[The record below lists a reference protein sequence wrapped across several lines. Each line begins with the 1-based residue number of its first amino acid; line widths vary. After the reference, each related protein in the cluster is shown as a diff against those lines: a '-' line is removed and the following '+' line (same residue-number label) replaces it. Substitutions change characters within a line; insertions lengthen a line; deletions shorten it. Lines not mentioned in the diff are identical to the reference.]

1 MSDPEKLHREV
12 HRHQGNVDVDPQGN
26 FVTTNPFAQTQ
37 LSSYSLYPKTVPNY
51 VLDKLSSAHYKE
63 QLKNSNVNTD
73 QTEISPVVQA
83 HSVKP
88 DGDSE
93 YVSFAHDP
101 FIKSLNNNWANLL
114 VAVKQ
119 PTEVPTDTLSKHESL
134 KTNPDWETPWGGDER
149 LRSALLGTSAGD
161 HAASLDDPNV
171 PWWRRIFSRK
181 QPLVADDSP
190 RHRTKAGYWM
200 SDEKRKDLM
209 PTLWR
214 IFVQNPFLPLLLR
227 VTILIFSVCALA
239 LAVSIYIYSNRTYEN
254 ATIEQEPSTIF
265 AIIVQSFAIPY
276 IVYIAYDEY
285 SGKPLGL
292 RNPVGKM
299 KLIMLDLL
307 FIMCSSANMSLT
319 FDSLYDEKW
328 VCKADLTDPD
338 GLVIHPT
345 VSFLCRRQRA
355 LASFLL
361 LVLALWVLTFTIS
374 IIRVVDRV
382 SIGPRS
388 D

>member
-1 MSDPEKLHREV
+1 
-12 HRHQGNVDVDPQGN
+12 
-26 FVTTNPFAQTQ
+26 NPFAQTQ
-37 LSSYSLYPKTVPNY
+37 LLTYSLYPKTVPNY
-51 VLDKLSSAHYKE
+51 VLDKLSLAHYKE
-63 QLKNSNVNTD
+63 QLKNSNVNND
-73 QTEISPVVQA
+73 QAEISPAVKA
-83 HSVKP
+83 HSTKQ
-88 DGDSE
+88 DDDKE
-93 YVSFAHDP
+93 YASYMHDP

-119 PTEVPTDTLSKHESL
+119 PTEVPTDTVSKHESL
-134 KTNPDWETPWGGDER
+134 KANPDWETPWGGDER
-149 LRSALLGTSAGD
+149 LRSALLGSND
-161 HAASLDDPNV
+161 HAASTSDAHV
-171 PWWRRIFSRK
+171 PMWRRMLSRK
-181 QPLVADDSP
+181 KPLVADDSP
-190 RHRTKAGYWM
+190 RLRTKAGYWM
-200 SDEKRKDLM
+200 LDEKRKDLM

-227 VTILIFSVCALA
+227 ITILMFSACALA
-239 LAVSIYIYSNRTYEN
+239 LAVSIFVYLNRQYEG
-254 ATIEQEPSTIF
+254 TSIEQQPSTIF
-265 AIIVQSFAIPY
+265 AIVVQSFAIVY

-292 RNPVGKM
+292 RNPLGKM

-328 VCKADLTDPD
+328 VCKPDNSSTDS
-338 GLVIHPT
+338 GLYPT
-345 VSFLCRRQRA
+345 VNFLCRRQRA

-382 SIGPRS
+382 S
-388 D
+388 

>member
-1 MSDPEKLHREV
+1 MSEEKLHRESRGKPTID
-12 HRHQGNVDVDPQGN
+12 RHGRLEAED
-26 FVTTNPFAQTQ
+26 PFAQTQ

-63 QLKNSNVNTD
+63 QLLNSNVNTD
-73 QTEISPVVQA
+73 QAEIAP
-83 HSVKP
+83 SVKAHASKE
-88 DGDSE
+88 DE
-93 YVSFAHDP
+93 EFVSFMHDP

-119 PTEVPTDTLSKHESL
+119 PTETPTDTASRHESL
-134 KTNPDWETPWGGDER
+134 QTNAEWAKPWGGDER
-149 LRSALLGTSAGD
+149 LRAALLGTTD
-161 HAASLDDPNV
+161 HTIKTDDENV
-171 PWWRRIFSRK
+171 PFYRRFLGK
-181 QPLVADDSP
+181 KPLVTEDSP

-227 VTILIFSVCALA
+227 VTILMFSACALA
-239 LAVSIYIYSNRTYEN
+239 LAVSIYIYSRRKYDNTS
-254 ATIEQEPSTIF
+254 IEQQPSTIF
-265 AIIVQSFAIPY
+265 AIVVQSFAIVY

-292 RNPVGKM
+292 RNPLGKM

-328 VCKADLTDPD
+328 VCKPEND
-338 GLVIHPT
+338 GGSGLYPT
-345 VSFLCRRQRA
+345 VNFLCRRQRA

-382 SIGPRS
+382 SVGPRA

>member
-1 MSDPEKLHREV
+1 MTDGEKLHRQNRGE
-12 HRHQGNVDVDPQGN
+12 GL
-26 FVTTNPFAQTQ
+26 FEAANPFAHTQ
-37 LSSYSLYPKTVPNY
+37 ALTYSLYPKTVPNY
-51 VLDKLSSAHYKE
+51 VLDKLSLAHYKE
-63 QLKNSNVNTD
+63 QLKNTNVNNE
-73 QTEISPVVQA
+73 QAEISPALKAQTSKDA
-83 HSVKP
+83 P
-88 DGDSE
+88 E
-93 YVSFAHDP
+93 NEFVSFMNDP
-101 FIKSLNNNWANLL
+101 FIRSLNNNWANLL

-119 PTEVPTDTLSKHESL
+119 PTEVPTDTASRRESL
-134 KTNPDWETPWGGDER
+134 AANPEWETPWGGDER
-149 LRSALLGTSAGD
+149 LRSALLGANENAVAT
-161 HAASLDDPNV
+161 DDPNV
-171 PWWRRIFSRK
+171 LVWRHFFSRK
-181 QPLVADDSP
+181 PPLAAEDSP

-200 SDEKRKDLM
+200 LDEKRKDLM

-227 VTILIFSVCALA
+227 LTILIFSACALA
-239 LAVSIYIYSNRTYEN
+239 LAVSIYIYLRHDYDGAS
-254 ATIEQEPSTIF
+254 IEQQPSTIF
-265 AIIVQSFAIPY
+265 AIVVQSFAIVY

-292 RNPVGKM
+292 RNPLGKM

-328 VCKADLTDPD
+328 VCKPD
-338 GLVIHPT
+338 HSDFNGANAYPT
-345 VSFLCRRQRA
+345 VGFLCRRQRA

-382 SIGPRS
+382 SVGPRA